1 MLCILFD
8 LKTNSKQITKHIK
21 ATGKTKEYPYYHC
34 TCRRGNCSQNKYIIE
49 DKLEQLI
56 KDEISKFTILPQ
68 FRDWALEVL
77 RESHKDETKERKEIF
92 VFISKFSTPIPLGGS
107 VLFDCWVCTPS

>member
-1 MLCILFD
+1 MLCIPFD

-92 VFISKFSTPIPLGGS
+92 NSLQRTYRDTENQLNELAGHIERS
-107 VLFDCWVCTPS
+107 